1 MKILIKEFNTDDKL
15 QKILFVDSKNIGA
28 EFCEEN
34 KKITLV
40 TDEGRMSFNAE
51 DSIMNY
57 KEICKKLTESIEY
70 QKDIQINTVFKGTE
84 EKEYSFDIERV
95 VFIESIIFINF

>member
-15 QKILFVDSKNIGA
+15 QRILFVDSKNICA

-34 KKITLV
+34 KKIVLV
-40 TDEGRMSFNAE
+40 TDEGEMSFNAE

-70 QKDIQINTVFKGTE
+70 QKDIQINTVFEGFK
-84 EKEYSFDIERV
+84 EKEYSFIEERIV
-95 VFIESIIFINF
+95 SIESIIFINF